1 MTPNNQSDEDSES
14 EFQIQLNINDTS
26 WSKSSIYTLCVP
38 LGPNVDATV
47 KIKIQILMKIHFD
60 NRKFWLSKIIFWIP
74 FWLEIPNTT

>member
-1 MTPNNQSDEDSES
+1 MKI
-14 EFQIQLNINDTS
+14 QIQLNI
-26 WSKSSIYTLCVP
+26 
-38 LGPNVDATV
+38 

>member
-14 EFQIQLNINDTS
+14 EFQIQLNI
-26 WSKSSIYTLCVP
+26 
-38 LGPNVDATV
+38 

-60 NRKFWLSKIIFWIP
+60 NRKFWLSKIIFRIP